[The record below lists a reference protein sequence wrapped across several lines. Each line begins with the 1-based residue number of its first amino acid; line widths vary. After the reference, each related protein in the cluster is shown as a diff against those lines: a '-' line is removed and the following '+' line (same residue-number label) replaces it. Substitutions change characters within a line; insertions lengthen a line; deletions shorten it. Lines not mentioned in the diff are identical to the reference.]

1 MKVPL
6 IDLVRQNGPIK
17 KELLKA
23 FESALDSGQFVLG
36 KEVKEFEEEIAS
48 YSGVKYGIG
57 VSNCTNALL
66 LSLKALGIG
75 DGDEVII
82 PVFTFIA
89 TAEVI
94 VRLGGKPVFCDIE
107 PRTFNIDPERI
118 LKLITEKTKAVI
130 PVHLYGQ
137 SADMDEITTIA
148 KEKKIRVIEDMAQAI
163 GAKYR
168 GNRVGGFGDIA
179 CISFFPTKNLNAL
192 GDGGMILTN
201 EESLAED
208 LRILRDHGAT
218 KKYRHDIVGYNER
231 LDAIQASFLRIKL
244 KSLDK
249 NNERRRE
256 IAKRYSDGLEN
267 TVEIPYVRP
276 ENESVF
282 HQYTIRTPKRDE
294 LRNHLTE
301 RGIGSAIHYPLPL
314 HFQKAFSSL
323 GYREG
328 DFPEAEKASK
338 EVLSLPIQSILT
350 DGEVDYVIESIKE
363 FFSR

>member
-36 KEVKEFEEEIAS
+36 KEVQEFEKEIAS

-94 VRLGGKPVFCDIE
+94 VRLGGKPIFCDIE